1 MKTLMFA
8 ASALFIGLTAA
19 SYADPVKDVRALEE
33 AHHHLQDSIRE
44 LNAARSANHYDMAGH
59 GEKAEKLMHEAEK
72 ELREGIE
79 AARKAK

>member
-59 GEKAEKLMHEAEK
+59 GEK